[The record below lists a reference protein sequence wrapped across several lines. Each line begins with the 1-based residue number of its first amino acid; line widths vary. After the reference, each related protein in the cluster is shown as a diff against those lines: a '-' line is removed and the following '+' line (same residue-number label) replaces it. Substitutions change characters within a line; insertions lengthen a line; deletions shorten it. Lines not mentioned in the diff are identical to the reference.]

1 MDKFDSQ
8 VARMQALM
16 NYGRSNE
23 SVKHHVEY
31 STMGADGKSYGIVRE
46 NNKYF
51 IKVAEPHEGEMLAE
65 DYDYIGGYMNH
76 RAYEYDSYKNA
87 LKQLELKLMSLNE
100 AKNCKTPIQESYR
113 PNAIE
118 EKKVEM
124 TEGMQAE
131 IARQRQIMANA
142 CRIMK
147 ESVNIGAN
155 NTGLPEAPE
164 TAPSSQTEL
173 NKPFSEVGKAT
184 LDKDMKKTASDP
196 KKQGEPFD
204 KKGEATNADLESD
217 KNKKGGDSNKT
228 APFKED
234 PKHAPENNVATQ
246 KPKGGKAVKMN
257 ESETLAINSNP
268 DYMDKSKGTE
278 VGDDAPFTEP
288 AKGGCNCGKCEK
300 CTGKV
305 EEGVAAWKEG
315 DNQNSPTPGTGEVGD
330 DAPFD
335 QKVNEGCDECGT
347 VENCNEGEYCAD
359 CDALLDEVADDADE
373 YAGFEDDDDLTF
385 SDDEAQSFEDEYG
398 VNPLDLDVDDEP
410 VVDNGVGVDEA
421 GKQKKSITPQRMRAG
436 LNKDVSAVDLIPD
449 QFKNDNDVI
458 LSCKKFDSLQN
469 EIVNMGDK
477 FWTNPELLHKAIDY
491 VGDINFALRM
501 KHVTDFDKS
510 TKRYPELT
518 AKITALLNKLW
529 TSLEEVQQDE
539 WDSSALPSDS
549 AETNNVASYNPDK
562 PGDDEDDKYSD
573 DWENDVFGKKE
584 FESKQPK
591 AGKKPV
597 KEDVTKLNDF
607 GKHPAYRKKPMTLP
621 DNSEVAKDGYKD
633 WNDDSVKGDEPF
645 GQKIGSSAPFDE
657 TVTMLVDAV
666 VKRVME
672 EIEKKK

>member
-398 VNPLDLDVDDEP
+398 VNPLDLEVDDEP

-421 GKQKKSITPQRMRAG
+421 ASQPVKPGCAPISGRYEDHTLSTGGEP
-436 LNKDVSAVDLIPD
+436 LSEVYDVPKYDGNY
-449 QFKNDNDVI
+449 FYYNDKLANGIMLFRDGG
-458 LSCKKFDSLQN
+458 DSLRFVSKI
-469 EIVNMGDK
+469 EADSTEKDRFI
-477 FWTNPELLHKAIDY
+477 EL
-491 VGDINFALRM
+491 
-501 KHVTDFDKS
+501 
-510 TKRYPELT
+510 
-518 AKITALLNKLW
+518 
-529 TSLEEVQQDE
+529 
-539 WDSSALPSDS
+539 
-549 AETNNVASYNPDK
+549 
-562 PGDDEDDKYSD
+562 
-573 DWENDVFGKKE
+573 
-584 FESKQPK
+584 
-591 AGKKPV
+591 
-597 KEDVTKLNDF
+597 
-607 GKHPAYRKKPMTLP
+607 
-621 DNSEVAKDGYKD
+621 
-633 WNDDSVKGDEPF
+633 DEPLRSMR
-645 GQKIGSSAPFDE
+645 GDVYYIPCAAS
-657 TVTMLVDAV
+657 MLDSGRMGVSYSLPHL
-666 VKRVME
+666 M
-672 EIEKKK
+672 